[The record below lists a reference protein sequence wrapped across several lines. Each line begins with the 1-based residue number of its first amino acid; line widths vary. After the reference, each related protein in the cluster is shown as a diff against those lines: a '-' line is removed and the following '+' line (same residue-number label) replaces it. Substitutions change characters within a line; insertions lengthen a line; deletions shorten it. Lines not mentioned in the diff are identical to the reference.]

1 MDASQRA
8 YAVALLPRLPPGAE
22 KAIDLAPYVGADL
35 AVMDRDAKRMR
46 GERPYVFT
54 NLKTGIGVDTLIEWI
69 RHSLL
74 FES

>member
-1 MDASQRA
+1 MLAIN
-8 YAVALLPRLPPGAE
+8 
-22 KAIDLAPYVGADL
+22 KIDLAPYVGADL

-54 NLKTGIGVDTLIEWI
+54 NLKTGQGVDTLIDWI

-74 FES
+74 FE